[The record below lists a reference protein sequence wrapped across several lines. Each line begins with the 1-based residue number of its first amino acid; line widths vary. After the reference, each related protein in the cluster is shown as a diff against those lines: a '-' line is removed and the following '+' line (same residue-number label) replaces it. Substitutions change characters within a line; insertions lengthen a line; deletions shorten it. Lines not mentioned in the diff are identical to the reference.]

1 MFASSEMPSGRRSR
15 EKDSSTATLYSKERD
30 MRGSGDSLIRGVEL
44 EESSDF
50 CDAEPEPPPDRC
62 DPEPEASSDFRDAE
76 PEPPPDRCDPE
87 PEASSDFRDA
97 EPEAPSDFRDAE
109 LEVASDFRDA
119 ELEVASDF
127 CDAEPEPAS
136 DGCESSLRLR
146 LAVGLRWSAAPA
158 IKRGEA

>member
-50 CDAEPEPPPDRC
+50 CDAEPEPPLDRC
-62 DPEPEASSDFRDAE
+62 DP
-76 PEPPPDRCDPE
+76 
-87 PEASSDFRDA
+87 

-146 LAVGLRWSAAPA
+146 LAVGLCWSAAPA